1 MPARRPRGGVP
12 AGPDFFRFADED
24 EAKRRL
30 TGAGLADP
38 RVETL
43 RFAHRLESP
52 AELRGERAC
61 NRANDLASASGD
73 EGEPATADAV
83 SAASGIAT

>member
-1 MPARRPRGGVP
+1 MRSPMPARRRGGGVP
-12 AGPDFFRFADED
+12 AGPDFFRFADEN

-30 TGAGLADP
+30 TGTGLGDP

-52 AELRGERAC
+52 AELWDGSWPARSAC
-61 NRANDLASASGD
+61 DS
-73 EGEPATADAV
+73 
-83 SAASGIAT
+83 